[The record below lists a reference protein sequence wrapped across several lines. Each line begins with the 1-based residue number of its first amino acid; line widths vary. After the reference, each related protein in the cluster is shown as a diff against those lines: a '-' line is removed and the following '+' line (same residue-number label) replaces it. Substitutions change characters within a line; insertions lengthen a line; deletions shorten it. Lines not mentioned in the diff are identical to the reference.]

1 MSLSSVKTRDYPEDI
16 IFINTIKV
24 INVAAYNLSADDV
37 GKVLV
42 FQNPCA
48 VTLTAIDT
56 IVGSQIDIVNYSSG
70 AITFAASGTTLNS
83 KAGALS
89 LATQYT
95 GATMLKT
102 FDNSW
107 IIIGDLT

>member
-1 MSLSSVKTRDYPEDI
+1 MSLSSVKTSDYPQDI
-16 IFINTIKV
+16 KFINTIKLV
-24 INVAAYNLSADDV
+24 STAAYNLSADDA

-48 VTLTAIDT
+48 VTLPAIDT
-56 IVGSQIDIVNYSSG
+56 IIGSQIDIINYSTG
-70 AITFAASGTTLNS
+70 AITFATSGTTLNS
-83 KAGALS
+83 KAGATT

-95 GATMLKT
+95 GATMIKT
-102 FDNSW
+102 FDNAW